1 MNSQKKIFTWC
12 LFLFL
17 FLFVPDSAFAQNT
30 LDRQNQY
37 LNEILKINIEQ
48 RFRANTRRVSV
59 QDSTWKDW
67 LHRTGELPP
76 DFSKMRSIPMLPE
89 PLVQY
94 KDGKEV
100 PITTEKEW
108 EKKRE
113 WIKSEYQKWISGH
126 APPAPGNVL
135 AEILKDTFAEGG
147 NRVQVIRLSFGPQHK
162 AKMTVELLIPNGE
175 GPFPV
180 FMTQWNHRDWAQL
193 AVKRGY
199 IGCVYAGADSKD
211 DTDSYMFLYPEY
223 DFSAL
228 MRRAWGAS
236 RVVDYLMMRAEVNKQ
251 QIAITGHSRNGK
263 QSLWAASFDERIAA
277 VISSSSSTGGD
288 APWRYGDPQY
298 ASETLDYVT
307 AWNAHWF
314 HPRLKFF
321 SGREDKLPVDQNLLG
336 ALIAPRPLLYHYSLV
351 EPGLNSWSNE
361 QNYYSVKKVYDFL
374 GVPDN
379 IGVLTRMGAHAVAAR
394 DVEQTID
401 FLDIHFKRIPLKW
414 TNNLYYTYDYEKW
427 KENHPNNQ
435 ENAKQVSLV
444 SLKENYSTIEDFN
457 QDKRKILTNL
467 NWILGE
473 EPPSVRAANVGTWN
487 NPRRDWIEKINPV
500 PVVKGAKEIYLGP
513 YSATGD
519 HVPGVLYCPTDEDG
533 VLKTRSNGKLP
544 VIVYSHQYAHSTGF
558 VKGYDKTGSR
568 GTKELFESLVKR
580 GFAVLAIDMY
590 GFGTRIWEAKNFY
603 LRYPNWS
610 KMGKMIRDVKGCIDA
625 IEDLDYLDEDHVYL
639 LGNTIGGSV
648 SLMTAALDD
657 RVAGIATVAAFSPW
671 RSSDSQYESLR
682 TYSHLHGF
690 IPRLG
695 TFADNP
701 QNTPI
706 DFGEIIAAV
715 APKPILILTPDLDRY
730 TDIQALKKMMNPVH
744 QVYSLYGK
752 QDQLTVAYPA
762 GEINRMTV
770 EMYGEIG
777 AFFGGLYEVRQ
788 RSK

>member
-1 MNSQKKIFTWC
+1 MNAMKKILAWC
-12 LFLFL
+12 FFLY
-17 FLFVPDSAFAQNT
+17 LFVSDEAFPQSP
-30 LDRQNQY
+30 LDRRNQY

-48 RFRANTRRVSV
+48 RFRANTRRVSI

-76 DFSKMRSIPMLPE
+76 DFSEMRSIPMLPE
-89 PLVQY
+89 PLVQNKGG
-94 KDGKEV
+94 KDV

-113 WIKSEYQKWISGH
+113 WIKATYQHWVSGH
-126 APPAPGNVL
+126 APPPPGNVK
-135 AEILKDTFAEGG
+135 AEILKDTLQQGG
-147 NRVQVIRLSFGPQHK
+147 LRVQMIRLSFGPQHK
-162 AKMTVELLIPNGE
+162 AEMTVELMIPNGD

-199 IGCVYAGADSKD
+199 IGCVYAAADLKD

-223 DFSAL
+223 DFSGL

-236 RVVDYLMMRAEVNKQ
+236 RVVDYLMMREEVNKQ
-251 QIAITGHSRNGK
+251 QVAITGHSRNGK
-263 QSLWAASFDERIAA
+263 QSLWAAAFDERIAA
-277 VISSSSSTGGD
+277 VVSSSSSTGGD

-314 HPRLKFF
+314 HPRLRFF

-336 ALIAPRPLLYHYSLV
+336 ALVAPRPLLYHYSIV
-351 EPGLNSWSNE
+351 ERGLNSWSNE

-374 GVPDN
+374 DAPDN

-414 TNNLYYTYDYEKW
+414 ENNLYYTYDYEKW
-427 KENHPNNQ
+427 REDHPDIQ
-435 ENAKQVSLV
+435 ERAEQVSSI
-444 SLKENYSTIEDFN
+444 SLKEGYSSIGDFN
-457 QDKRKILTNL
+457 QDKSKILANL

-473 EPPSVRAANVGTWN
+473 EPPSARAADVGSWN
-487 NPRRDWIEKINPV
+487 PPIRDWIEKINPV

-513 YSATGD
+513 YSAMGD
-519 HVPGVLYCPTDEDG
+519 HVSGVLYCPVDKSET
-533 VLKTRSNGKLP
+533 LKTKPNAKLP
-544 VIVYSHQYAHSTGF
+544 VIIYSHQYAHSTGF
-558 VKGYDKTGSR
+558 SKGYDKDGRR

-603 LRYPNWS
+603 LRYPEWS
-610 KMGKMIRDVKGCIDA
+610 KMGKMITDVKGCIDA
-625 IEDLDYLDEDHVYL
+625 IEDLDYLDEDHIYL

-657 RVAGIATVAAFSPW
+657 RVAGVATVAAFSPW
-671 RSSDSQYESLR
+671 RSSNSQYESLR

-690 IPRLG
+690 IPKLG
-695 TFADNP
+695 VFAENP
-701 QNTPI
+701 QSTPV
-706 DFGEIIAAV
+706 DFGEIIAAA
-715 APKPILILTPDLDRY
+715 APKPMLILAPDLDRY
-730 TDIQALKKMMNPVH
+730 TDILELKKMMKPVSE
-744 QVYSLYGK
+744 VYRLYQK
-752 QDQLTVAYPA
+752 QEQLKVKYPA
-762 GEINRMTV
+762 GETNRMTV
-770 EMYGEIG
+770 EMYDEVA
-777 AFFGGLYEVRQ
+777 AFFSALYE
-788 RSK
+788 KKN